1 MEPSV
6 TFSKA
11 KLLAWFA
18 ACVWLVAAGCNG
30 FGTTNIT
37 SPGNTANNPPQVSFR
52 VVGRIGTPFSAYISD
67 ARSSWTVKGV
77 VPLTI
82 IIVNEAP
89 PVRVTATKLVNDTS
103 LLSLEV
109 IAGFT
114 VKALASS
121 SRTFGVAP
129 DGFQQPGQR
138 NLPYAASASP
148 DVRFYV
154 KGPTT
159 EVFDALIED
168 KSQSNLL
175 ESRVPA
181 VIIFDSPDTSST
193 VDGIFTAVTITGP
206 FDIDMTCNGAVVDSG
221 AGGTK
226 VTVKNTGCS

>member
-1 MEPSV
+1 V
-6 TFSKA
+6 ITTRFLRRLICGA
-11 KLLAWFA
+11 LLWNA
-18 ACVWLVAAGCNG
+18 ACNG

-37 SPGNTANNPPQVSFR
+37 SPGNTPNNPPQVSFR

-77 VPLTI
+77 VPLTM
-82 IIVNEAP
+82 IIVNERP
-89 PVRVTATKLVNDTS
+89 PVRVTATKLINDNS

-109 IAGFT
+109 ISGFT
-114 VKALASS
+114 VKALASTS
-121 SRTFGVAP
+121 LSFGTAP
-129 DGFQQPGQR
+129 DGFQQPAQR
-138 NLPYAASASP
+138 SLPYAPAADP

-175 ESRVPA
+175 ESRVPV
-181 VIIFDSPDTSST
+181 VILFDSPDTSST
-193 VDGIFTAVTITGP
+193 IDGIFTAVSITGP
-206 FDIDMTCNGAVVDSG
+206 FNIDMTCNGALVDAG

-226 VTVKNTGCS
+226 VTLKSGCSS